1 MKKFFS
7 LLAVTF
13 LCMASMQPVSA
24 EVITPE
30 VAKTTADNLLSLDK
44 EFVGAGEATVTTVTE
59 EGVPVY

>member
-44 EFVGAGEATVTTVTE
+44 EFVGTGEL
-59 EGVPVY
+59 P